1 MKKID
6 TLETCVYCGAQN
18 PETKDHVPPKGI
30 FPPPRPSNL
39 ITVPCCS
46 KCHDGTSKDDEYFRD
61 MIALRDDVHNH
72 PKIQNII
79 PKIMKSLAKP
89 AKQKYATS
97 LLTGTKTKRLITPN
111 GLYVGNGIFFDVEI
125 SRLDK
130 VVERTVKGLFWH
142 EKKIAYPVNGIVKSY
157 YTDYLK
163 NLDDDFIE
171 EMAKYFNNSIYR
183 EIGDGI
189 LKYYMAK
196 GDDDFNEIWIMNF
209 FDKVVFLVFLI
220 YKNTA

>member
-1 MKKID
+1 VEKNGAYKK
-6 TLETCVYCGAQN
+6 CVYCGAQN

-30 FPPPRPSNL
+30 FPKPRPSNL
-39 ITVPCCS
+39 ITVPCCN

-72 PKIQNII
+72 PKIQKIISNI
-79 PKIMKSLAKP
+79 MESLAKP
-89 AKQKYATS
+89 EKQRYASS
-97 LLTGTKTKRLITPN
+97 LFKGTKAKRLITPS
-111 GLYVGNGIFFDVEI
+111 GLYVGNGIFFNVDI

-142 EKKIAYPVNGIVKSY
+142 EKKIIYPLNGIVKSY

-163 NLDDDFIE
+163 LEDDFIDE
-171 EMAKYFNNSIYR
+171 IAKYFYNAEYR
-183 EIGDGI
+183 EVDDGI

-196 GDDDFNEIWIMNF
+196 GTDDFNEIWVMNF

-220 YKNTA
+220 YKNAT